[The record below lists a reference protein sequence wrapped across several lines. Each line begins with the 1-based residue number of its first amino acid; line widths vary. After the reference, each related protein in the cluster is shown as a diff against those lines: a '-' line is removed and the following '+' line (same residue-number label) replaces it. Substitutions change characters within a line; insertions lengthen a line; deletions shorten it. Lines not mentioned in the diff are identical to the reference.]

1 MKLNPLRL
9 RALSSLKGMKKI
21 NDYEIV
27 AGGVII
33 HYNNNSSTIV
43 KSINEF
49 DKEITELIQGRE
61 E

>member
-33 HYNNNSSTIV
+33 HYNNNNSIIV
-43 KSINEF
+43 KSINDF
-49 DKEITELIQGRE
+49 DREITELIQGRE